1 LNQRLASLYI
11 LYEMYRSEKAN
22 TTPFINVILEII
34 QNSKNNVEKKLIVEF
49 IDISSKVNYLL
60 KMKKERLKG
69 KKNRNIIISKK
80 KFKI

>member
-1 LNQRLASLYI
+1 LASLYI

>member
-1 LNQRLASLYI
+1 
-11 LYEMYRSEKAN
+11 MYRSEKAN

-80 KFKI
+80 KFII